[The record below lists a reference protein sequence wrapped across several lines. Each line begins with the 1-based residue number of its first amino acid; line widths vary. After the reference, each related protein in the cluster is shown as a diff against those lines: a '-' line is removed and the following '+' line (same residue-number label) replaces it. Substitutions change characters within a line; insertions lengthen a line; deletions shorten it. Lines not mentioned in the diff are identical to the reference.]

1 MNAAVSKLY
10 TNFVKA
16 KKEKT
21 KKEEKKYKPNE
32 LKQYVLAALGI
43 GVVLGGSVLFTP
55 NFPIILGSIL
65 GIIEEIRG
73 IKIPKKKIQRVLKQ
87 LEKKQLIQIER
98 KNDELYVTI
107 QDKNDISII
116 KYSIREILNLKKKKD
131 WEGKWFMVVFDVPE
145 TERKK
150 RNYLRGFLRE
160 IGFYPYNQSVYVF
173 PYECEKEI
181 GLIKKI
187 VEGGKYI
194 SYIIAE
200 KLEHENQLK
209 IHFHLQ

>member
-1 MNAAVSKLY
+1 MKVIK
-10 TNFVKA
+10 
-16 KKEKT
+16 
-21 KKEEKKYKPNE
+21 KKEEKKYRPNE

-43 GVVLGGSVLFTP
+43 GAILGGSVLFTP

-65 GIIEEIRG
+65 GIIDEIKG
-73 IKIPKKKIQRVLKQ
+73 IKIPKKKVQRVLKQ

-98 KNDELYVTI
+98 KGNEVFVTVKKK
-107 QDKNDISII
+107 DDVSIL
-116 KYSIREILNLKKKKD
+116 KYSLREILNLKKKKD
-131 WEGKWFMVVFDVPE
+131 WKKRWFMVVFDVPE
-145 TERKK
+145 KERNK
-150 RNYLRGFLRE
+150 RDYLRRFLKE

-209 IHFHLQ
+209 IHFRLYK

>member
-1 MNAAVSKLY
+1 M
-10 TNFVKA
+10 KA
-16 KKEKT
+16 KKEK
-21 KKEEKKYKPNE
+21 KERKYKPNE

-43 GVVLGGSVLFTP
+43 GVVLGGSVFFTP

-65 GIIEEIRG
+65 RIIEEIKG

-87 LEKKQLIQIER
+87 LEEKQLIQLER
-98 KNDELYVTI
+98 KGDEVFVMV
-107 QDKNDISII
+107 KNKDDVSIL
-116 KYSIREILNLKKKKD
+116 KYSLREILNLKKKKD
-131 WEGKWFMVVFDVPE
+131 WKGKWFMVVFDVPE
-145 TERKK
+145 PERKK

-181 GLIKKI
+181 SLIKKI

-194 SYIIAE
+194 NYIIAE

-209 IHFHLQ
+209 IHFHLNS

>member
-1 MNAAVSKLY
+1 M
-10 TNFVKA
+10 
-16 KKEKT
+16 KT
-21 KKEEKKYKPNE
+21 LKNREEKKYKPNE

-65 GIIEEIRG
+65 GIIEEIKG
-73 IKIPKKKIQRVLKQ
+73 IKIPKKKVQRVLKQ

-98 KNDELYVTI
+98 KGNEVYVTV
-107 QDKNDISII
+107 KNKDDVSIL
-116 KYSIREILNLKKKKD
+116 KYSLKEVLNLKKKKD
-131 WEGKWFMVVFDVPE
+131 WQGRWFLVVFDVPE
-145 TERKK
+145 RERNK
-150 RNYLRGFLRE
+150 RDYLRRFLKE

-181 GLIKKI
+181 TLVKKI

-200 KLEHENQLK
+200 RLEKQDQLK
-209 IHFHLQ
+209 TYFKI

>member
-1 MNAAVSKLY
+1 MRDIK
-10 TNFVKA
+10 
-16 KKEKT
+16 

-32 LKQYVLAALGI
+32 IKQYVLAALGI

-65 GIIEEIRG
+65 GIIEEIKG

-98 KNDELYVTI
+98 KNDELYVTVRN
-107 QDKNDISII
+107 KNDVSIL
-116 KYSIREILNLKKKKD
+116 KYSLREILNLKKNNNWQK
-131 WEGKWFMVVFDVPE
+131 KWFLVVFDVPE
-145 TERKK
+145 EERNK
-150 RNYLRGFLRE
+150 RDYLRRFLKE

-181 GLIKKI
+181 RLIKKI

-209 IHFHLQ
+209 THFRLYK

>member
-1 MNAAVSKLY
+1 MKVIK
-10 TNFVKA
+10 
-16 KKEKT
+16 KKED
-21 KKEEKKYKPNE
+21 KKYRPNE

-43 GVVLGGSVLFTP
+43 GAILGGSVLFTP

-65 GIIEEIRG
+65 GIIDEIKG
-73 IKIPKKKIQRVLKQ
+73 IKIPKKKVQRVLKQ

-98 KNDELYVTI
+98 KGNEVFVTVKKK
-107 QDKNDISII
+107 DDVSIL
-116 KYSIREILNLKKKKD
+116 KYSLREILNLKKKKD
-131 WEGKWFMVVFDVPE
+131 WKRRWFMVVFDVPE
-145 TERKK
+145 KERNK
-150 RNYLRGFLRE
+150 RDYLRRFLKE

-209 IHFHLQ
+209 IHFRLYK

>member
-1 MNAAVSKLY
+1 M
-10 TNFVKA
+10 KA
-16 KKEKT
+16 KNE
-21 KKEEKKYKPNE
+21 KEEKKFKPNE

-43 GVVLGGSVLFTP
+43 GVVLGGSVFFTP

-65 GIIEEIRG
+65 GIIEEIKG

-87 LEKKQLIQIER
+87 LEKKELIQLKR
-98 KNDELYVTI
+98 KGNEVFVTV
-107 QDKNDISII
+107 KNKDDVSIM
-116 KYSIREILNLKKKKD
+116 KYSLREILNLKKKKD
-131 WEGKWFMVVFDVPE
+131 WKGKWFMVVFDVPE
-145 TERKK
+145 SERKK
-150 RNYLRGFLRE
+150 RNYLRRFLQE

-181 GLIKKI
+181 SLIKKI

-209 IHFHLQ
+209 IHFHINS

>member
-1 MNAAVSKLY
+1 M
-10 TNFVKA
+10 
-16 KKEKT
+16 KT
-21 KKEEKKYKPNE
+21 KKEKNEQEERKYKPNE

-43 GVVLGGSVLFTP
+43 GVVLGGSVFFTP

-65 GIIEEIRG
+65 GIIEEIKG
-73 IKIPKKKIQRVLKQ
+73 VKIPRKKIQRVLKQ
-87 LEKKQLIQIER
+87 LEKKELIQLER
-98 KNDELYVTI
+98 KGNEVFVTV
-107 QDKNDISII
+107 KNKDDVSIM
-116 KYSIREILNLKKKKD
+116 KYSLREILNLKKKKD
-131 WEGKWFMVVFDVPE
+131 WKGKWFIVVFDVPE
-145 TERKK
+145 QERRK

-181 GLIKKI
+181 CLIKKI

-209 IHFHLQ
+209 IHFGLYNKKL